1 MLKNIIL
8 ASKSVD
14 RSKLFKYAKIP
25 IDIFSPDIDEED
37 FKKKIRD
44 PIKLV
49 KELAKAKALYT
60 KTILSENKRDAFI
73 IAADTIIEFNG
84 EVIGKAKSERK
95 ALQILKKLTGN
106 VHNLLTG
113 IAITRSIDPK
123 IVVDYESTVVKFLKL
138 SDKEIRCYLK
148 SGDWK
153 GRAGAYAITEKASL
167 FIEYI
172 QGSFSNVIGLPMHK
186 IYLILKN
193 HFNLNLL
200 EITEI

>member
-1 MLKNIIL
+1 MKSIIL
-8 ASKSVD
+8 ASKSID
-14 RSKLFKYAKIP
+14 RSKLFKDAKIP
-25 IDIFSPDIDEED
+25 IEILGSDIVEEN
-37 FKKKIRD
+37 FKKKIGE

-60 KTILSENKRDAFI
+60 KNLLSESKRDAFI
-73 IAADTIIEFNG
+73 VAADTIIEFNG
-84 EVIGKAKSERK
+84 EVIGKANDEQK
-95 ALQILKKLTGN
+95 ALQILKRLTGN

-123 IVVDYESTVVKFLKL
+123 IVVDYESTVVKFLEL

>member
-1 MLKNIIL
+1 MKSIIL
-8 ASKSVD
+8 ASKSID
-14 RSKLFKYAKIP
+14 RSKLFKDAKIP
-25 IDIFSPDIDEED
+25 IEILGSDIVEEN
-37 FKKKIRD
+37 FKKKIED

-60 KTILSENKRDAFI
+60 KNLLSESKRDAFI
-73 IAADTIIEFNG
+73 VAADTIIEFNG
-84 EVIGKAKSERK
+84 EVIGKANDEQK
-95 ALQILKKLTGN
+95 ALQILKRLTGN

-123 IVVDYESTVVKFLKL
+123 IVVDYESTVVKFLEL

>member
-1 MLKNIIL
+1 LINIIL

-14 RSKLFKYAKIP
+14 RSKLFTYAKIP
-25 IDIFSPDIDEED
+25 IEIIGPEIDEEV

-44 PIKLV
+44 PIILV
-49 KELAKAKALYT
+49 KELAKAKVIYT
-60 KTILSENKRDAFI
+60 KNILSESKKDAFI
-73 IAADTIIEFNG
+73 IAADTIIEYNG
-84 EVIGKAKSERK
+84 EVIGKAKDEQM
-95 ALQILKKLTGN
+95 AFHILKRLTGN

-113 IAITRSIDPK
+113 IAITRSMDPK
-123 IVVDYESTVVKFLKL
+123 IVIDYESTVVKFLEL
-138 SDKEIRCYLK
+138 SEKELNGYLK

-186 IYLILKN
+186 VYQILKN
-193 HFNLNLL
+193 DFNLNLL
-200 EITEI
+200 EITEF

>member
-8 ASKSVD
+8 ASKSID
-14 RSKLFKYAKIP
+14 RSKLFKDAKIP
-25 IDIFSPDIDEED
+25 IEILGPDIDEED
-37 FKKKIRD
+37 FKKKIGD

-60 KTILSENKRDAFI
+60 KNILLESKRDAFI
-73 IAADTIIEFNG
+73 VAADTIIEFNG
-84 EVIGKAKSERK
+84 DVIGKAKDEQK
-95 ALQILKKLTGN
+95 AFQILKRLTGN

-113 IAITRSIDPK
+113 IAITRSIDSK
-123 IVVDYESTVVKFLKL
+123 IVVDYESTIVKFLEL

-186 IYLILKN
+186 IFLILKN

>member
-1 MLKNIIL
+1 M
-8 ASKSVD
+8 
-14 RSKLFKYAKIP
+14 
-25 IDIFSPDIDEED
+25 
-37 FKKKIRD
+37 D

-49 KELAKAKALYT
+49 KELAKAKALYI
-60 KTILSENKRDAFI
+60 KTILSDKQRDAFI
-73 IAADTIIEFNG
+73 IAADTIIEFKG
-84 EVIGKAKSERK
+84 EVIGKARDEQM
-95 ALQILKKLTGN
+95 AIHILEKLRGN

-123 IVVDYESTVVKFLKL
+123 IIIDYESTVVKFLEL
-138 SDKEIRCYLK
+138 SDKEIRAYIR

-186 IYLILKN
+186 IFLILKN
-193 HFNLNLL
+193 EFNLNLL
-200 EITEI
+200 SPTEIKNEKH

>member
-60 KTILSENKRDAFI
+60 KNILSENKKDAVI
-73 IAADTIIEFNG
+73 VAADTIIELNG
-84 EVIGKAKSERK
+84 EVIGKAKNERV
-95 ALQILKKLTGN
+95 ALQILKRLTGN

-123 IVVDYESTVVKFLKL
+123 IVVDYESTTVKFLKL
-138 SDKEIRCYLK
+138 SDKEISCYLK